1 MLLQGKDL
9 KIEYIFDPNKTKKT
23 VFYLFQ
29 SLKMSDLANEPPV
42 FFFLFSFF
50 SVLGTR
56 SF

>member
-29 SLKMSDLANEPPV
+29 SLKMSDLANEPLV

-50 SVLGTR
+50 SFLGTR